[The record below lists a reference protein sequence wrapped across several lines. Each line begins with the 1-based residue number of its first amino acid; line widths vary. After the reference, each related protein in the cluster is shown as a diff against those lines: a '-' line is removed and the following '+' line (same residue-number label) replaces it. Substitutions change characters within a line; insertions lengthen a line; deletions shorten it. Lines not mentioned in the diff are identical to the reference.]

1 MTIRFG
7 EEEDSREL
15 LKIYGQ
21 YIDTSV
27 TFEYCLPS
35 EEEFGERIRKIR
47 DEGYPYLVCEENGR
61 ITGYAYAHR
70 PFERAAY
77 QWDAELSI
85 YLDQSRT
92 GEGLGRTLYELLL
105 ELLKRQGVRTVYGC
119 VVSPNPKSER
129 LHERMGFQRMGVF
142 RNTGYKNGSWLDVVW
157 FEKKIGSFSG
167 EPEPVK
173 PVWEL
178 GDRELERILRS
189 AGRRL

>member
-1 MTIRFG
+1 MTVRFA
-7 EEEDSREL
+7 EETDAKEL

-21 YIDTSV
+21 YIDTSI

-35 EEEFGERIRKIR
+35 EEEFRQRIRNVKQ
-47 DEGYPYLVCEENGR
+47 EGYPYLVCMEDGR

-85 YLDQSRT
+85 YLDRSCT
-92 GEGLGRTLYELLL
+92 CGGLGGRLYGILL
-105 ELLKRQGVRTVYGC
+105 ELLKMQGVRTVYGC

-129 LHERMGFQRMGVF
+129 LHERMGFQRIGVF
-142 RNTGYKNGSWLDVVW
+142 KNTGYKNGTWLDVVW

-167 EPEPVK
+167 GPEPVK

-178 GDRELERILRS
+178 EERERKRILC
-189 AGRRL
+189 AAEQNN